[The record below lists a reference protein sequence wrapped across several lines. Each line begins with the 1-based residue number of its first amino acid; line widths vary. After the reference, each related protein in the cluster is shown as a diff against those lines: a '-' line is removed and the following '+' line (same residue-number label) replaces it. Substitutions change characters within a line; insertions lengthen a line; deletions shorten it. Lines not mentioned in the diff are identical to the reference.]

1 MNAKA
6 ASATEPPTMG
16 QSEPHEAPSLQE
28 NAAVEEELA
37 ATKEK
42 LTALEAELTS
52 LKAEERKDAPL
63 VHIVLFNLKEDA
75 DQAALIAEIKKLE
88 GIEQVQELEVGP
100 FENLEDDRALSEYEL
115 IMQMSFVNNEAYQ
128 AYQQHPVH
136 LALKEAATAYMGGPP
151 ATYDFIK
158 E

>member
-1 MNAKA
+1 MTNRILLFSLLLLTSCSNA
-6 ASATEPPTMG
+6 T
-16 QSEPHEAPSLQE
+16 
-28 NAAVEEELA
+28 
-37 ATKEK
+37 
-42 LTALEAELTS
+42 LEAELATS
-52 LKAEERKDAPL
+52 KEKIAALESELTSMQTAKEETAPL

-88 GIEQVQELEVGP
+88 AIEEIQELEVGP
-100 FENLEDDRALSEYEL
+100 FENLGDDRALSEYEL

-136 LALKEAATAYMGGPP
+136 LALKESAKAYMGGPP
-151 ATYDFIK
+151 ATYDFMK

>member
-1 MNAKA
+1 MNRILLF
-6 ASATEPPTMG
+6 TTVLLMG
-16 QSEPHEAPSLQE
+16 CS
-28 NAAVEEELA
+28 N
-37 ATKEK
+37 
-42 LTALEAELTS
+42 TALEAELADSKEKIAALESELTN
-52 LKAEERKDAPL
+52 LKAEEDEDAPL

-88 GIEQVQELEVGP
+88 AIEEIQELEVGP
-100 FENLEDDRALSEYEL
+100 FENLGDNRALSEYEL

-136 LALKEAATAYMGGPP
+136 LNLKEAAKAYMGGPP
-151 ATYDFIK
+151 ATYDFMK

>member
-1 MNAKA
+1 M
-6 ASATEPPTMG
+6 
-16 QSEPHEAPSLQE
+16 
-28 NAAVEEELA
+28 EEELA
-37 ATKEK
+37 TSKEK
-42 LTALEAELTS
+42 IAALESELTN
-52 LKAEERKDAPL
+52 LKAEEDKDAPL

-88 GIEQVQELEVGP
+88 AIEEIQDLEVGP
-100 FENLEDDRALSEYEL
+100 YENLGDDRALSDYEL

-136 LALKEAATAYMGGPP
+136 LTLKEAAKAYMGGPP
-151 ATYDFIK
+151 ATYDFMK

>member
-1 MNAKA
+1 MNRILLF
-6 ASATEPPTMG
+6 ATVLLVG
-16 QSEPHEAPSLQE
+16 CS
-28 NAAVEEELA
+28 NAALEEELTA
-37 ATKEK
+37 SKEK
-42 LTALEAELTS
+42 IAALESELTS
-52 LKAEERKDAPL
+52 LKAQEDKAAPM

-88 GIEQVQELEVGP
+88 AIEEIQELEVGP
-100 FENLEDDRALSEYEL
+100 FENLGDDRALSDYEL
-115 IMQMSFVNNEAYQ
+115 IMQMSFINAEAYQ

-136 LALKEAATAYMGGPP
+136 LALKELATSYMGGPP